1 MKKVYFAILLLFIF
15 GGGLAFIKFNPP
27 IEIGTLG
34 YSEDN
39 KSVVVGIGN
48 NGFRNLKIVE
58 VVVNQHEKASDV
70 KIQKSN
76 ALQGFIVTDDFRN
89 VEAKEYVF
97 TDMKQVSIKSGTS
110 PSANFEKLDEGMA
123 SENDEIYGISV
134 IHPNAIHTVH
144 IKYKYFGMSFNE
156 TVEIL

>member
-1 MKKVYFAILLLFIF
+1 M
-15 GGGLAFIKFNPP
+15 
-27 IEIGTLG
+27 
-34 YSEDN
+34 
-39 KSVVVGIGN
+39 
-48 NGFRNLKIVE
+48 KIVE